1 MELHLEAQV
10 REWVDEALRARGGIA
25 ALEGVLAELV
35 IGLPA
40 GNDVIDDYQE
50 CVGER
55 HHGFLVPASGSNA
68 VVACCERG
76 MFGVRG
82 RLRRLDQDGAQPDGA
97 LARAPAAL
105 APRTLVVAG
114 RQPRP
119 GGQRSGI

>member
-10 REWVDEALRARGGIA
+10 REWVDEALRARGGIE

-40 GNDVIDDYQE
+40 GNDGIDDYQE
-50 CVGER
+50 CGGER

-82 RLRRLDQDGAQPDGA
+82 GLRRLEQGGGRADRA
-97 LARAPAAL
+97 LRLGPAAL
-105 APRTLVVAG
+105 
-114 RQPRP
+114 
-119 GGQRSGI
+119 